1 MNPLIWIRLLAYSE
15 RVGFEQQRDRPR
27 RDLRTDAG
35 RPSAAIELHAD
46 AIDLHAEPDDSP
58 AIAANGDGSG
68 RLHLTFAS
76 ADAASAPMSDDGI
89 RTNDM
94 LAVMTINRPAIAS
107 DLQPIQLDEV
117 SAVVVMPGSLPAER
131 LGLAARARM
140 DSAEIH
146 AKAIIAAALI
156 ANRAV
161 EIPAVPQDGHWS
173 ADSVAVRLRD
183 LTDYVY
189 QVLAAQAPGGN

>member
-15 RVGFEQQRDRPR
+15 RDGFEQQRDRPR
-27 RDLRTDAG
+27 RDLRSDAE
-35 RPSAAIELHAD
+35 RPFAAIDH
-46 AIDLHAEPDDSP
+46 HAELDDSP

-68 RLHLTFAS
+68 RLQLTFAS
-76 ADAASAPMSDDGI
+76 ADAASAPMSKDGI
-89 RTNDM
+89 ITNDI
-94 LAVMTINRPAIAS
+94 LAVVAINRPAIAS
-107 DLQPIQLDEV
+107 DLEPMQLDEV
-117 SAVVVMPGSLPAER
+117 SAMVVMPGSLPAER
-131 LGLAARARM
+131 PGLSERARM

-161 EIPAVPQDGHWS
+161 EIPTVPQDGHWS